1 MTFSDPVANIQGY
14 HPKPPCRRP
23 LVTVTFAQSLDG
35 SIAVRSNERLVLSG
49 PETQLMTHRLRS
61 THDAILVGINTVLA
75 DDPKLTARLTRGP
88 HPQPVVLDSRLRIP
102 DHAQLWQHPRGLIL
116 AAGPEASPERVAVLE
131 ARGAT
136 VLILPQRTDGLDLH
150 ALLETL
156 AARGVCSL
164 MVEGGARVLS
174 SFLRYRL
181 ADWLVL
187 TITPHL
193 IGGVP
198 SLASPPVGDPAPQSD
213 VARFPALDAW
223 RTVVLGRDLVV
234 WGRLQWPQ

>member
-1 MTFSDPVANIQGY
+1 MTFSDPVARIQE
-14 HPKPPCRRP
+14 HRPNPPCRRP

-35 SIAVRSNERLVLSG
+35 SIAVRGNERLVLSG
-49 PETQLMTHRLRS
+49 PETKLMTHRLRS
-61 THDAILVGINTVLA
+61 AHDAILVGINTVLT
-75 DDPKLTARLTRGP
+75 DDPKLTARLTGGP

-102 DHAQLWQHPRGLIL
+102 DHARLWQHPRGLIL
-116 AAGPEASPERVAVLE
+116 AAGPEASPERVAALE

-136 VLILPQRTDGLDLH
+136 VLILPRQEDGLDLH
-150 ALLETL
+150 ALLDAL

-164 MVEGGARVLS
+164 MVEGGAQVLS
-174 SFLRYRL
+174 AFLRHRL

-198 SLASPPVGDPAPQSD
+198 SLASPPVLDPAPRSD
-213 VARFPALDAW
+213 VACFPALDAW
-223 RTVVLGRDLVV
+223 HTAVLGRDLVV